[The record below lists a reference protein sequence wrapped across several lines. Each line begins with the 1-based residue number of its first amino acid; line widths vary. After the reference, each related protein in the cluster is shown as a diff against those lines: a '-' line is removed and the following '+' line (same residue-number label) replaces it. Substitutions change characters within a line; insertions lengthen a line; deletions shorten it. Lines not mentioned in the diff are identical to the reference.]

1 MNKESLLYYFFLI
14 FLCVGVLVM
23 NKEWP
28 ILNRFERYN
37 TMELPIIDYDI
48 VEYKGQKYLLV
59 VKPDAVADRVIK
71 IDVKEGE

>member
-23 NKEWP
+23 NKEWS

-37 TMELPIIDYDI
+37 TMELPIMDYDI

-59 VKPDAVADRVIK
+59 IKPDAVADRVIK